1 MIDLSK
7 QQAFNADSKIK
18 FTGNLETQSAIF
30 FIIEETKKQ
39 FSIFYKELEKHSNFI
54 FALNIKWL
62 NIILLM

>member
-1 MIDLSK
+1 MIVIDLSK

-39 FSIFYKELEKHSNFI
+39 FSIFYKELQKHSNFI
-54 FALNIKWL
+54 FALNIK
-62 NIILLM
+62 